1 MAKQKPMMVHAGAS
15 KKYFEWPTNAD
26 LRALPLNVVIP
37 KEIMILLGELADFI
51 TFNKNNQTSF
61 TAMSMAAP
69 MITFVNT
76 WAEIHFMVPRRDF
89 KKLLS
94 LRNYLES
101 HFKISGKSY
110 EWSGIIEQST
120 IKGCNCRLAIGP
132 RSKLYGHTDIAYS
145 VGSIFKTNIY
155 VPC

>member
-94 LRNYLES
+94 LRNFIL
-101 HFKISGKSY
+101 
-110 EWSGIIEQST
+110 
-120 IKGCNCRLAIGP
+120 
-132 RSKLYGHTDIAYS
+132 
-145 VGSIFKTNIY
+145 
-155 VPC
+155 